1 MTRIRKFQIVALA
14 RVWNLAAGLGLVLVA
29 TLLFTPEQQGYFY
42 TFLSL
47 GAAQY
52 FCDLGVGFVLGNI
65 AGRRTAG
72 DVHGDPFQPEALAN
86 MRQIT
91 RFALHWCLL
100 TGAVL
105 VIVLGILGWRVF
117 HGIDTGHGPLV
128 TIWYAYAVLAAYT
141 MSLHM
146 VLRIFEAVGFVV
158 EAALARSIQSLINIL
173 ALVALALLGWE
184 MWAVVGALAL
194 ALAGATAYFWLTSA
208 KIRSAF
214 GRAHAGGRPIHW
226 RRDVLPFQS
235 RVAASFI
242 GSYGIFQAQVPLLFL
257 YAGPVAAGQ
266 FGLMMQIFQ
275 AINTSANIFLTFSIK
290 SWTALAVA
298 SDWRGL
304 LFSFRRVLAASTA
317 LTAVAALL
325 VIAMV
330 AGLAYWDLPI
340 AERFPSLPL
349 VALYALAACANQVYF
364 AWGYLFRT
372 REEEPFWLLSLV
384 LAAMILLVPLIL
396 QESYTLTIATL
407 AFTAASV
414 LGMCAAASL
423 YAVSLIRKW
432 A

>member
-105 VIVLGILGWRVF
+105 VVVLGVLGWRVF
-117 HGIDTGHGPLV
+117 HGIDTSHGPLV

-158 EAALARSIQSLINIL
+158 EAALARSPLP
-173 ALVALALLGWE
+173 
-184 MWAVVGALAL
+184 GA
-194 ALAGATAYFWLTSA
+194 SP
-208 KIRSAF
+208 
-214 GRAHAGGRPIHW
+214 HA
-226 RRDVLPFQS
+226 
-235 RVAASFI
+235 
-242 GSYGIFQAQVPLLFL
+242 
-257 YAGPVAAGQ
+257 
-266 FGLMMQIFQ
+266 
-275 AINTSANIFLTFSIK
+275 
-290 SWTALAVA
+290 
-298 SDWRGL
+298 
-304 LFSFRRVLAASTA
+304 
-317 LTAVAALL
+317 
-325 VIAMV
+325 
-330 AGLAYWDLPI
+330 
-340 AERFPSLPL
+340 
-349 VALYALAACANQVYF
+349 
-364 AWGYLFRT
+364 
-372 REEEPFWLLSLV
+372 
-384 LAAMILLVPLIL
+384 
-396 QESYTLTIATL
+396 
-407 AFTAASV
+407 
-414 LGMCAAASL
+414 
-423 YAVSLIRKW
+423 
-432 A
+432 